1 MHQKSLKAVF
11 HTPLQ
16 LIYSVSLKSFI
27 YQLSVEV
34 LLVKMSPKRNIESL
48 YGLIKAKLS
57 QHLKN
62 ETSVDEGE
70 GGGANENECP
80 ILCSAPT
87 LFRSTATVNST
98 R

>member
-1 MHQKSLKAVF
+1 
-11 HTPLQ
+11 
-16 LIYSVSLKSFI
+16 
-27 YQLSVEV
+27 
-34 LLVKMSPKRNIESL
+34 MSPKRNIESL
-48 YGLIKAKLS
+48 YGFIKAKLS

-98 R
+98 RYQICLQNRRNSLCKKLFYIYKMQAFFFYFMEVYE